1 MRIDWT
7 QLQLIYQT
15 LGDDIK
21 NHVSILVHEY
31 LIGTQTQTIKDELMS
46 LRILVDDPTPINIS
60 ERRTIVQPF
69 NFVSNNDGAQSN

>member
-7 QLQLIYQT
+7 QLQNIMSSFS
-15 LGDDIK
+15 DDVK

-31 LIGTQTQTIKDELMS
+31 LVGTQTQTIKDELMS
-46 LRILVDDPTPINIS
+46 LGILVDNPTPINIS